1 MITIKIHFMNY
12 IIITYSFYLVITIVL
27 TIWVAKTLFKNGKIF
42 LIDIFHWNKE
52 LADSV
57 NNLLLVGFYLINI
70 GYAVYTLQVASSI
83 TNYQEVIE
91 KLSLKIGL
99 IILILGAMHFFNL
112 YIFFT
117 LRKKAIQDASSNNNL
132 INR

>member
-1 MITIKIHFMNY
+1 MNY
-12 IIITYSFYLVITIVL
+12 IIITYCFYLVITIAL
-27 TIWVAKTLFKNGKIF
+27 TVWVARTLFRNGKVF
-42 LIDIFHWNKE
+42 LVDIFHGNKE

-70 GYAVYTLQVASSI
+70 GYAVYTLQVTGSI
-83 TNYQEVIE
+83 SNFQEVIE
-91 KLSLKIGL
+91 RLSLKIGL

-117 LRKKAIQDASSNNNL
+117 LRKKATQEARYRAPVVNK
-132 INR
+132 

>member
-1 MITIKIHFMNY
+1 MNY
-12 IIITYSFYLVITIVL
+12 IIITYSFYLVITIAL
-27 TIWVAKTLFKNGKIF
+27 TIWVARTLFKNGKVF
-42 LIDIFHWNKE
+42 LIDIFHGNKE

-70 GYAVYTLQVASSI
+70 GYAVYTLQVTSAIS
-83 TNYQEVIE
+83 NVQQVIE

-117 LRKKAIQDASSNNNL
+117 LRKKATQEAKYKTPVTPNQ
-132 INR
+132 